1 MTIKAQLAF
10 AAFALALLVALTP
23 ASAYAM
29 RNSGIAHT
37 HTQTPHDRT
46 PTVHQH
52 GSHSHHG

>member
-1 MTIKAQLAF
+1 MKIKAQIAF
-10 AAFALALLVALTP
+10 AAFALAFLVALAP

-37 HTQTPHDRT
+37 HTQTPHDRS
-46 PTVHQH
+46 PTVHER